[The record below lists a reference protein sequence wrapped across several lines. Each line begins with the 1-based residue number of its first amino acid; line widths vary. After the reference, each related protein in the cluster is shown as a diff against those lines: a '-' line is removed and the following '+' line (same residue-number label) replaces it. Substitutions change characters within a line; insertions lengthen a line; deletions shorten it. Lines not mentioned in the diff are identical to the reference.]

1 MKKLLICLAVIAA
14 SAFAPAPN
22 SLTKEERDKATQF
35 LTATKEGVA
44 DAIKGLSDA
53 QLKFKPAPDKWSIED
68 CVKHIAVTETMLWQ
82 MTNGNI
88 TAPANPEK
96 RADIKW
102 SDDDVMKNITDR
114 SNKVKTSAP
123 MEPQN
128 AGFATLEDALKS
140 FIENRGKLVDY
151 VNSTN
156 DDLRNH
162 VATLPFASFDCYQ
175 MILFIGAH
183 SKRHT
188 AQIDEVKAD
197 PGFPKN

>member
-14 SAFAPAPN
+14 SAFVPAAN
-22 SLTKEERDKATQF
+22 GLTKEEREKATQF

-44 DAIKGLSDA
+44 DAIRGLSDA
-53 QLKFKPAPDKWSIED
+53 QLKFKPAPDKWSIEE